1 MKSLILFIIF
11 FFLLL
16 TEQLPLFSPV
26 SQKNT
31 LPPCFV
37 FSKSNLKEITVETR
51 KLTEHLLNIVNI
63 TEHRPLTSDAGATAT
78 ALSAKPEAICIESQA
93 CTDGDLSPD
102 VSGLIVDATTVD
114 EILQRSG
121 IDPLDPMELKQTFTT
136 KHEAN
141 NG

>member
-16 TEQLPLFSPV
+16 TEQPPLFSPV

-31 LPPCFV
+31 LPPCFL

-63 TEHRPLTSDAGATAT
+63 TEHRRLTSDAGVSVT
-78 ALSAKPEAICIESQA
+78 ALAANPQAIRIGSQA
-93 CTDGDLSPD
+93 STDGDLRPD
-102 VSGLIVDATTVD
+102 VSGLTVDAITVD
-114 EILQRSG
+114 EILQRAG
-121 IDPLDPMELKQTFTT
+121 MDPLDPMETFTT
-136 KHEAN
+136 KEAG

>member
-16 TEQLPLFSPV
+16 TEQPPLFSPV

-31 LPPCFV
+31 LPPCFL

-63 TEHRPLTSDAGATAT
+63 TEHRRLTSDAGASVT
-78 ALSAKPEAICIESQA
+78 ALAANPQAIRIGSQA
-93 CTDGDLSPD
+93 STDGDLRPD
-102 VSGLIVDATTVD
+102 DSGLTVDATTVD
-114 EILQRSG
+114 EILQRAG
-121 IDPLDPMELKQTFTT
+121 MEPLDPMETFTT
-136 KHEAN
+136 KEAN
-141 NG
+141 DG